1 MCDGDNTHT
10 HREQTN
16 TQAQTKTSKTT
27 EPKFVVEVE
36 ETAPECVETP
46 ATR

>member
-1 MCDGDNTHT
+1 MCDGHPEHN

-16 TQAQTKTSKTT
+16 TQAQTTKTSN

-36 ETAPECVETP
+36 ETSVPECVETP